1 VKIDTLRALFTYLT
15 ALLVIVGGGA
25 FLYYT
30 RLDPDPSQLQLV
42 VSGFMGAAVGW
53 VFSSES
59 SGEPGILRSS
69 ARQNRLVWYGS
80 ARGDGRPSP
89 TRFLS

>member
-59 SGEPGILRSS
+59 
-69 ARQNRLVWYGS
+69 A
-80 ARGDGRPSP
+80 
-89 TRFLS
+89 TRASRTTERALLTPVPNVLTTPNGGPQP